1 MSKNKGISLIAL
13 VVTIIV
19 LMILAGISIQM
30 LRGDTGIINQT
41 HNANKTKNASEEK
54 EAVEWAAAQATGDEE
69 NKTGIL
75 ISGEGKTLID
85 KYLKQYIG
93 NETNS
98 SDQFEYTIYEPGE
111 NVEGEN
117 VKLTKDEF
125 VVKFKETE
133 NIYVI
138 DQNGVVHKDETSGN
152 NNNKN
157 NGSGSN
163 QGGSN
168 NGQQGDGNN
177 NQNEEI
183 AKRDGVILSKDSIE
197 VNNETTNTIEITT
210 NASNLKITNSDD
222 SVIELTEKTDEKI
235 TFVSKKIGRSTITVE
250 TEKGK
255 KARCYVLVHQE
266 PKKLTLD
273 TTEITF
279 DLSEN
284 NKQHQVTAT
293 IDPSTTNHSTVIT
306 WTSSNSNVAEV
317 SSSGNPNGQLRSIA
331 TIKAKSNGT
340 ATITAKTE
348 NGKTATCQVTV
359 HTSPTKITLNKN
371 NILLDI
377 SGLNARKEETLKVTY
392 TPSTSDIKKKITW
405 TSSNTNV
412 ATVDPSGGISDT
424 ATINSKA
431 SGKTTITA
439 KTENGFLAQCE
450 VVVQSSITKITLSK
464 TSATLDL
471 AEVEAG
477 KNLQLTATIEPRNVT
492 EGYTWSSSNT
502 RVATVSSNGYVS
514 GKTDG
519 TTTITVKSSSGKRV
533 ATCTITVKTSIRVTS
548 TPQNHYTT
556 TAGYTYTYSECTEQ
570 AQRCEPNCE
579 QWAEKCYTF
588 INDAFG
594 QLQCTLSGTE
604 CTHYGCT
611 YITYCANS
619 VSHEEWVDGSGKI
632 TFNLNISVDTKKL
645 KAVWS
650 GASGIYGYVSKSGS
664 GYSISMTNYTSG
676 YPRGTMTLRYVDG
689 SVSKDLYSWS
699 VN

>member
-41 HNANKTKNASEEK
+41 HNANQSKNASEEK
-54 EAVEWAAAQATGDEE
+54 EAVEWAAAQATGDED
-69 NKTGIL
+69 NKTGTL
-75 ISGEGKTLID
+75 TSNNGKNLID

-93 NETNS
+93 EETDS
-98 SDQFEYTIYEPGE
+98 SNQFEYTIYEPGE
-111 NVEGEN
+111 EVEGEN
-117 VKLTKDEF
+117 VDLTKDEF
-125 VVKFKETE
+125 IVKFKESE
-133 NIYVI
+133 NIYII
-138 DQNGVVHKDETSGN
+138 DQNGVVHKDPTSGN

-157 NGSGSN
+157 NGNGNQNGN
-163 QGGSN
+163 QGSESDKN
-168 NGQQGDGNN
+168 T
-177 NQNEEI
+177 EI
-183 AKRDGVILSKDSIE
+183 TKRDGVILDQGSMD
-197 VNNETTNTIEITT
+197 VNNETTNTINITT

-222 SVIELTEKTDEKI
+222 SVIELIEKSDEKI
-235 TFVSKKIGRSTITVE
+235 KFVAKKIGRSTITVE

-317 SSSGNPNGQLRSIA
+317 SSSGNPNGQLRSIG
-331 TIKAKSNGT
+331 TIKAKANGT

-405 TSSNTNV
+405 TSSDSNV
-412 ATVDPSGGISDT
+412 ATVNPSGGISDT

-431 SGKTTITA
+431 SGRTTITA

-464 TSATLDL
+464 TSAILDL
-471 AEVEAG
+471 SEVEAG
-477 KNLQLTATIEPRNVT
+477 KNLQLTATIEPRAVT
-492 EGYTWSSSNT
+492 EGYVWTSSNT
-502 RVATVSSNGYVS
+502 NVATVSSNGYVS
-514 GKTDG
+514 GKTNG
-519 TTTITVKSSSGKRV
+519 TTTITAKSSSGKRV
-533 ATCTITVKTSIRVTS
+533 ATCTITVKTSIAMKSAQQRYTLKGGYDYSEPRTS
-548 TPQNHYTT
+548 TCCSLGDCYDYAKDCSGIDSITGELICHVTNSCTNRGPDKCETCTVYDTYFVSGSLTIRFTLTT
-556 TAGYTYTYSECTEQ
+556 
-570 AQRCEPNCE
+570 N
-579 QWAEKCYTF
+579 
-588 INDAFG
+588 
-594 QLQCTLSGTE
+594 
-604 CTHYGCT
+604 
-611 YITYCANS
+611 
-619 VSHEEWVDGSGKI
+619 
-632 TFNLNISVDTKKL
+632 VDTSKL
-645 KAVWS
+645 ILKWTGDNKVS
-650 GASGIYGYVSKSGS
+650 MGSLRSKGNGEYYFTLTNDSYYDASGSVNIKYSGN
-664 GYSISMTNYTSG
+664 GIT
-676 YPRGTMTLRYVDG
+676 
-689 SVSKDLYSWS
+689 KDLYTWTISK
-699 VN
+699 

>member
-98 SDQFEYTIYEPGE
+98 SDQFEYTIYAPGE

-117 VKLTKDEF
+117 VNLTKDEF

-197 VNNETTNTIEITT
+197 VNNETTNTINITT

-317 SSSGNPNGQLRSIA
+317 SSSGNPNGQLRSIG
-331 TIKAKSNGT
+331 TIKAKANGT

-371 NILLDI
+371 NILLDV

-405 TSSNTNV
+405 TSSDSNV
-412 ATVDPSGGISDT
+412 ATVNPSGGISDT

-431 SGKTTITA
+431 SGRTTITA

-464 TSATLDL
+464 TSAILDL
-471 AEVEAG
+471 SEVEAG
-477 KNLQLTATIEPRNVT
+477 KNLQLTATIEPRAVT
-492 EGYTWSSSNT
+492 EGYVWTSSNT
-502 RVATVSSNGYVS
+502 NVATVSSNGYVS
-514 GKTDG
+514 GKTNG
-519 TTTITVKSSSGKRV
+519 TTTITAKSSSGKRV
-533 ATCTITVKTSIRVTS
+533 ATCTITVKTSIAMKSAQQRYTLKGGYDYSEPRTS
-548 TPQNHYTT
+548 TCCSLGDCYDYAKDCSGIDSITGELICHVTNSCTNRGPDKCETCTVYDTYFVSGSLTIRFTLTT
-556 TAGYTYTYSECTEQ
+556 
-570 AQRCEPNCE
+570 N
-579 QWAEKCYTF
+579 
-588 INDAFG
+588 
-594 QLQCTLSGTE
+594 
-604 CTHYGCT
+604 
-611 YITYCANS
+611 
-619 VSHEEWVDGSGKI
+619 
-632 TFNLNISVDTKKL
+632 VDTSKL
-645 KAVWS
+645 ILKWTGDNKVS
-650 GASGIYGYVSKSGS
+650 MGSLRSKGNGEYYFTLTNDSYYDASGSVNIKYSGN
-664 GYSISMTNYTSG
+664 GIT
-676 YPRGTMTLRYVDG
+676 
-689 SVSKDLYSWS
+689 KDLYTWTISK
-699 VN
+699 

>member
-117 VKLTKDEF
+117 VNLTKDEF

-168 NGQQGDGNN
+168 NGQQGDGNS

-197 VNNETTNTIEITT
+197 VNNETTNTINITT

-317 SSSGNPNGQLRSIA
+317 SSSGNPNGQLRSIG
-331 TIKAKSNGT
+331 TIKAKANGT

-371 NILLDI
+371 NILLDV

-405 TSSNTNV
+405 TSSDSNV
-412 ATVDPSGGISDT
+412 ATVNPSGGISDT
-424 ATINSKA
+424 ATIKSKA
-431 SGKTTITA
+431 SGRTTITA

-502 RVATVSSNGYVS
+502 GVATVSSNGYVS

-664 GYSISMTNYTSG
+664 GYSISMTNNTSG

>member
-284 NKQHQVTAT
+284 NNQHQVTAT

-317 SSSGNPNGQLRSIA
+317 SSSGNPNGQLRSMA

>member
-117 VKLTKDEF
+117 VNLTKDEF

-168 NGQQGDGNN
+168 NGQQGDGNS

-197 VNNETTNTIEITT
+197 VNNETTNTINITT

-317 SSSGNPNGQLRSIA
+317 SSSGNPNGQLRSIG
-331 TIKAKSNGT
+331 TIKAKANGT

-371 NILLDI
+371 NILLDV

-405 TSSNTNV
+405 TSSDSNV
-412 ATVDPSGGISDT
+412 ATVNPSGGISDT

-431 SGKTTITA
+431 SGRTTITA

-464 TSATLDL
+464 TSAILDL
-471 AEVEAG
+471 SEVEAG
-477 KNLQLTATIEPRNVT
+477 KNLQLTATIEPRAVT
-492 EGYTWSSSNT
+492 EGYVWTSSNT
-502 RVATVSSNGYVS
+502 NVATVSSNGYVS
-514 GKTDG
+514 GKTNG
-519 TTTITVKSSSGKRV
+519 TTTITAKSSSGKRV
-533 ATCTITVKTSIRVTS
+533 ATCTITVKTSIAMKSAQQRYTLKGGYDYSEPRTS
-548 TPQNHYTT
+548 TCCSLGDCYDYAKDCSGIDSITGELICHVTNSCTNRGPDKCETCTVYDTYFVSGSLTIRFTLTT
-556 TAGYTYTYSECTEQ
+556 
-570 AQRCEPNCE
+570 N
-579 QWAEKCYTF
+579 
-588 INDAFG
+588 
-594 QLQCTLSGTE
+594 
-604 CTHYGCT
+604 
-611 YITYCANS
+611 
-619 VSHEEWVDGSGKI
+619 
-632 TFNLNISVDTKKL
+632 VDTSKL
-645 KAVWS
+645 ILKWTGDNKVS
-650 GASGIYGYVSKSGS
+650 MGSLRSKGNGEYYFTLTNDSYYDASGSVNIKYSGN
-664 GYSISMTNYTSG
+664 GIT
-676 YPRGTMTLRYVDG
+676 
-689 SVSKDLYSWS
+689 KDLYTWTISK
-699 VN
+699 

>member
-117 VKLTKDEF
+117 VNLTKDEF

-168 NGQQGDGNN
+168 NGQQGDGNS

-197 VNNETTNTIEITT
+197 VNNETTNTINITT

-317 SSSGNPNGQLRSIA
+317 SSSGNPNGQLRSIG
-331 TIKAKSNGT
+331 TIKAKANGT

-405 TSSNTNV
+405 TSSDSNV
-412 ATVDPSGGISDT
+412 ATVNPSGGISDT

-431 SGKTTITA
+431 SGRTTITA

-464 TSATLDL
+464 TSAILDL
-471 AEVEAG
+471 SEVEAG
-477 KNLQLTATIEPRNVT
+477 KNLQLTATIEPRAVT
-492 EGYTWSSSNT
+492 EGYVWTSSNT
-502 RVATVSSNGYVS
+502 NVATVSSNGYVS
-514 GKTDG
+514 GKTNG
-519 TTTITVKSSSGKRV
+519 TTTITAKSSSGKRV
-533 ATCTITVKTSIRVTS
+533 ATCTITVKTSIAMKSAQQRYTLKGGYDYSEPRTS
-548 TPQNHYTT
+548 TCCSLGDCYDYAKDCSGIDSITGELICHVTNSCTNRGPDKCETCTVYDTYFVSGSLTIRFTLTT
-556 TAGYTYTYSECTEQ
+556 
-570 AQRCEPNCE
+570 N
-579 QWAEKCYTF
+579 
-588 INDAFG
+588 
-594 QLQCTLSGTE
+594 
-604 CTHYGCT
+604 
-611 YITYCANS
+611 
-619 VSHEEWVDGSGKI
+619 
-632 TFNLNISVDTKKL
+632 VDTSKL
-645 KAVWS
+645 ILKWTGDNKVS
-650 GASGIYGYVSKSGS
+650 MGSLRSKGNGEYYFTLTNDSYYDASGSVNIKYSGN
-664 GYSISMTNYTSG
+664 GIT
-676 YPRGTMTLRYVDG
+676 
-689 SVSKDLYSWS
+689 KDLYTWTISK
-699 VN
+699 

>member
-183 AKRDGVILSKDSIE
+183 AKRDGVILSKDNIE

-222 SVIELTEKTDEKI
+222 SVIELTEKTDEKKHL
-235 TFVSKKIGRSTITVE
+235 FLKK
-250 TEKGK
+250 
-255 KARCYVLVHQE
+255 
-266 PKKLTLD
+266 
-273 TTEITF
+273 
-279 DLSEN
+279 
-284 NKQHQVTAT
+284 
-293 IDPSTTNHSTVIT
+293 
-306 WTSSNSNVAEV
+306 
-317 SSSGNPNGQLRSIA
+317 
-331 TIKAKSNGT
+331 
-340 ATITAKTE
+340 
-348 NGKTATCQVTV
+348 
-359 HTSPTKITLNKN
+359 
-371 NILLDI
+371 
-377 SGLNARKEETLKVTY
+377 
-392 TPSTSDIKKKITW
+392 
-405 TSSNTNV
+405 
-412 ATVDPSGGISDT
+412 
-424 ATINSKA
+424 
-431 SGKTTITA
+431 
-439 KTENGFLAQCE
+439 
-450 VVVQSSITKITLSK
+450 
-464 TSATLDL
+464 
-471 AEVEAG
+471 
-477 KNLQLTATIEPRNVT
+477 
-492 EGYTWSSSNT
+492 
-502 RVATVSSNGYVS
+502 
-514 GKTDG
+514 
-519 TTTITVKSSSGKRV
+519 
-533 ATCTITVKTSIRVTS
+533 
-548 TPQNHYTT
+548 
-556 TAGYTYTYSECTEQ
+556 
-570 AQRCEPNCE
+570 
-579 QWAEKCYTF
+579 
-588 INDAFG
+588 
-594 QLQCTLSGTE
+594 
-604 CTHYGCT
+604 
-611 YITYCANS
+611 
-619 VSHEEWVDGSGKI
+619 
-632 TFNLNISVDTKKL
+632 
-645 KAVWS
+645 
-650 GASGIYGYVSKSGS
+650 
-664 GYSISMTNYTSG
+664 
-676 YPRGTMTLRYVDG
+676 
-689 SVSKDLYSWS
+689 
-699 VN
+699 

>member
-117 VKLTKDEF
+117 VNLTKDEF

-168 NGQQGDGNN
+168 NGQQGDGNS

-197 VNNETTNTIEITT
+197 VNNETTNTINITT
-210 NASNLKITNSDD
+210 NASNLKITTSDD

-317 SSSGNPNGQLRSIA
+317 SSSGNPNGQLRSIG
-331 TIKAKSNGT
+331 TIKAKANGT

-371 NILLDI
+371 NILLDV

-405 TSSNTNV
+405 TSSDSNV
-412 ATVDPSGGISDT
+412 ATVNPSGGISDT

-431 SGKTTITA
+431 SGRTTITA

-464 TSATLDL
+464 TSAILDL
-471 AEVEAG
+471 SEVEAG
-477 KNLQLTATIEPRNVT
+477 KNLQLTATIEPRAVT
-492 EGYTWSSSNT
+492 EGYVWTSSNT
-502 RVATVSSNGYVS
+502 NVATVSSNGYVS
-514 GKTDG
+514 GKTNG
-519 TTTITVKSSSGKRV
+519 TTTITAKSSSGKRV
-533 ATCTITVKTSIRVTS
+533 ATCTITVKTSIAMKSAQQRYTLKGGYDYSEPRTS
-548 TPQNHYTT
+548 TCCSLGDCYDYAKDCSGIDSITGELICHVTNSCTNRGPDKCETCTVYDTYFVSGSLTIRFTLTT
-556 TAGYTYTYSECTEQ
+556 
-570 AQRCEPNCE
+570 N
-579 QWAEKCYTF
+579 
-588 INDAFG
+588 
-594 QLQCTLSGTE
+594 
-604 CTHYGCT
+604 
-611 YITYCANS
+611 
-619 VSHEEWVDGSGKI
+619 
-632 TFNLNISVDTKKL
+632 VDTSKL
-645 KAVWS
+645 ILKWTGDNKVS
-650 GASGIYGYVSKSGS
+650 MGSLRSKGNGEYYFTLTNDSYYDASGSVNIKYSGN
-664 GYSISMTNYTSG
+664 GIT
-676 YPRGTMTLRYVDG
+676 
-689 SVSKDLYSWS
+689 KDLYTWTISK
-699 VN
+699 

>member
-359 HTSPTKITLNKN
+359 HTSPTKITLDKN

>member
-98 SDQFEYTIYEPGE
+98 SDQFEYTIYAPGE

-117 VKLTKDEF
+117 VNLTKDEF

-197 VNNETTNTIEITT
+197 VNNETTNTINITT

-317 SSSGNPNGQLRSIA
+317 SSSGNPNGQLRSIG
-331 TIKAKSNGT
+331 TIKAKANGT

-405 TSSNTNV
+405 TSSDSNV
-412 ATVDPSGGISDT
+412 ATVNPSGGISDT

-431 SGKTTITA
+431 SGRTTITA

-464 TSATLDL
+464 TSAILDL
-471 AEVEAG
+471 SEVEAG
-477 KNLQLTATIEPRNVT
+477 KNLQLTATIEPRAVT
-492 EGYTWSSSNT
+492 EGYVWTSSNT
-502 RVATVSSNGYVS
+502 NVATVSSNGYVS
-514 GKTDG
+514 GKTNG
-519 TTTITVKSSSGKRV
+519 TTTITAKSSSGKRV
-533 ATCTITVKTSIRVTS
+533 ATCTITVKTSIAMKSAQQRYTLKGGYDYSEPRTS
-548 TPQNHYTT
+548 TCCSLGDCYDYAKDCSGIDSITGELICHVTNSCTNRGPDKCETCTVYDTYFVSGSLTIRFTLTT
-556 TAGYTYTYSECTEQ
+556 
-570 AQRCEPNCE
+570 N
-579 QWAEKCYTF
+579 
-588 INDAFG
+588 
-594 QLQCTLSGTE
+594 
-604 CTHYGCT
+604 
-611 YITYCANS
+611 
-619 VSHEEWVDGSGKI
+619 
-632 TFNLNISVDTKKL
+632 VDTSKL
-645 KAVWS
+645 ILKWTGDNKVS
-650 GASGIYGYVSKSGS
+650 MGSLRSKGNGEYYFTLTNDSYYDASGSVNIKYSGN
-664 GYSISMTNYTSG
+664 GIT
-676 YPRGTMTLRYVDG
+676 
-689 SVSKDLYSWS
+689 KDLYTWTISK
-699 VN
+699 

>member
-168 NGQQGDGNN
+168 NGQQGDGNS

-317 SSSGNPNGQLRSIA
+317 SSSGNPNGQLRSMA

>member
-117 VKLTKDEF
+117 VNLTKDEF

-168 NGQQGDGNN
+168 NGQQGDGNS

-197 VNNETTNTIEITT
+197 VNNETTNTINITT

-317 SSSGNPNGQLRSIA
+317 SSSGNPNGQLRSIG
-331 TIKAKSNGT
+331 TIKATANGT

-371 NILLDI
+371 NILLDV

-405 TSSNTNV
+405 TSSDSNV
-412 ATVDPSGGISDT
+412 ATVNPSGGISDT

-431 SGKTTITA
+431 SGRTTITA

-464 TSATLDL
+464 TSAILDL
-471 AEVEAG
+471 SEVEAG
-477 KNLQLTATIEPRNVT
+477 KNLQLTATIEPRAVT
-492 EGYTWSSSNT
+492 EGYVWTSSNT
-502 RVATVSSNGYVS
+502 NVATVSSNGYVS
-514 GKTDG
+514 GKTNG
-519 TTTITVKSSSGKRV
+519 TTTITAKSSSGKRV
-533 ATCTITVKTSIRVTS
+533 ATCTITVKTSIAMKSAQQRYTLKGGYDYSEPRTS
-548 TPQNHYTT
+548 TCCSLGDCYDYAKDCSGIDSITGELICHVTNSCTNRGPDKCETCTVYDTYFVSGSLTIRFTLTT
-556 TAGYTYTYSECTEQ
+556 
-570 AQRCEPNCE
+570 N
-579 QWAEKCYTF
+579 
-588 INDAFG
+588 
-594 QLQCTLSGTE
+594 
-604 CTHYGCT
+604 
-611 YITYCANS
+611 
-619 VSHEEWVDGSGKI
+619 
-632 TFNLNISVDTKKL
+632 VDTSKL
-645 KAVWS
+645 ILKWTGDNKVS
-650 GASGIYGYVSKSGS
+650 MGSLRSKGNGEYYFTLTNDSYYDASGSVNIKYSGN
-664 GYSISMTNYTSG
+664 GIT
-676 YPRGTMTLRYVDG
+676 
-689 SVSKDLYSWS
+689 KDLYTWTISK
-699 VN
+699 

>member
-1 MSKNKGISLIAL
+1 MSVKKDKGISLIAL

-41 HNANKTKNASEEK
+41 HNANQIKNVSEEK

-197 VNNETTNTIEITT
+197 VNNETTNTINITT

-340 ATITAKTE
+340 A
-348 NGKTATCQVTV
+348 
-359 HTSPTKITLNKN
+359 
-371 NILLDI
+371 
-377 SGLNARKEETLKVTY
+377 
-392 TPSTSDIKKKITW
+392 
-405 TSSNTNV
+405 
-412 ATVDPSGGISDT
+412 
-424 ATINSKA
+424 
-431 SGKTTITA
+431 TITA

>member
-41 HNANKTKNASEEK
+41 HNANQSKNASEEK
-54 EAVEWAAAQATGDEE
+54 EAVEWAAAQATGDED
-69 NKTGIL
+69 NKTGTL
-75 ISGEGKTLID
+75 TSNNGKNLID

-93 NETNS
+93 EETDS
-98 SDQFEYTIYEPGE
+98 SNQFEYTIYEPGE
-111 NVEGEN
+111 EVEGEN
-117 VKLTKDEF
+117 VDLTKDEF
-125 VVKFKETE
+125 IVKFKESE
-133 NIYVI
+133 NIYII
-138 DQNGVVHKDETSGN
+138 DQNGVVHKDPISGN

-157 NGSGSN
+157 NGNENGNQNGN
-163 QGGSN
+163 QGSESDKN
-168 NGQQGDGNN
+168 T
-177 NQNEEI
+177 EI
-183 AKRDGVILSKDSIE
+183 TKRDGVILDQGSMD
-197 VNNETTNTIEITT
+197 VNNETTNTINITT

-222 SVIELTEKTDEKI
+222 SVIELIEKSDEKI
-235 TFVSKKIGRSTITVE
+235 KFVAKKIGRSTITVE

-317 SSSGNPNGQLRSIA
+317 SSSGNPNGQLRSIG
-331 TIKAKSNGT
+331 TIKAKANGT

-371 NILLDI
+371 NILLDV

-405 TSSNTNV
+405 TSSDSNV
-412 ATVDPSGGISDT
+412 ATVNPSGGISDT

-431 SGKTTITA
+431 SGRTTITA

-464 TSATLDL
+464 TSAILDL
-471 AEVEAG
+471 SEVEAG
-477 KNLQLTATIEPRNVT
+477 KNLQLTATIEPRAVT
-492 EGYTWSSSNT
+492 EGYVWTSSNT
-502 RVATVSSNGYVS
+502 NVATVSSNGYVS
-514 GKTDG
+514 GKTNG
-519 TTTITVKSSSGKRV
+519 TTTITAKSSSGKRV
-533 ATCTITVKTSIRVTS
+533 ATCTITVKTSIAMKSAQQRYTLKGGYDYSEPRTS
-548 TPQNHYTT
+548 TCCSLGDCYDYAKDCSGIDSITGELICHVTNSCTNRGPDKCETCTVYDTYFVSGSLTIRFTLTT
-556 TAGYTYTYSECTEQ
+556 
-570 AQRCEPNCE
+570 N
-579 QWAEKCYTF
+579 
-588 INDAFG
+588 
-594 QLQCTLSGTE
+594 
-604 CTHYGCT
+604 
-611 YITYCANS
+611 
-619 VSHEEWVDGSGKI
+619 
-632 TFNLNISVDTKKL
+632 VDTSKL
-645 KAVWS
+645 ILKWTGDNKVS
-650 GASGIYGYVSKSGS
+650 MGSLRSKGNGEYYFTLTNDSYYDASGSVNIKYSGN
-664 GYSISMTNYTSG
+664 GIT
-676 YPRGTMTLRYVDG
+676 
-689 SVSKDLYSWS
+689 KDLYTWTISK
-699 VN
+699 

>member
-168 NGQQGDGNN
+168 NGQQGDGNS

-197 VNNETTNTIEITT
+197 VNNETTNTINITT

-284 NKQHQVTAT
+284 NNQHQVTAT

-317 SSSGNPNGQLRSIA
+317 SSSGNPNGQLRSMA

-405 TSSNTNV
+405 TSSDSNV
-412 ATVDPSGGISDT
+412 ATVNPSGGISDT

-431 SGKTTITA
+431 SGRTTITA

-464 TSATLDL
+464 TSAVLDL
-471 AEVEAG
+471 SEVEAG
-477 KNLQLTATIEPRNVT
+477 KNLQLTATIEPRAVT
-492 EGYTWSSSNT
+492 EGYVWTSSNT
-502 RVATVSSNGYVS
+502 NVATVSSNGYVS
-514 GKTDG
+514 GKTNG
-519 TTTITVKSSSGKRV
+519 TTTITAKSSSGKRL
-533 ATCTITVKTSIRVTS
+533 ATCTITVKTSIAMKSAQQRYILKGGTEYSEPRTS
-548 TPQNHYTT
+548 TCCSLGDCYDYAKDCSGIDSITGEMICHVTNSCTNRGPDKCETCTVYDTYFSPGSVTIRFTLTT
-556 TAGYTYTYSECTEQ
+556 
-570 AQRCEPNCE
+570 N
-579 QWAEKCYTF
+579 
-588 INDAFG
+588 
-594 QLQCTLSGTE
+594 
-604 CTHYGCT
+604 
-611 YITYCANS
+611 
-619 VSHEEWVDGSGKI
+619 
-632 TFNLNISVDTKKL
+632 VDTSKL
-645 KAVWS
+645 ILKWTGDNKVS
-650 GASGIYGYVSKSGS
+650 MGSLRSKGNGEYYFTLTNDSYYDASGSVNIKYSGN
-664 GYSISMTNYTSG
+664 GIT
-676 YPRGTMTLRYVDG
+676 
-689 SVSKDLYSWS
+689 KDLYTWTISK
-699 VN
+699 

>member
-197 VNNETTNTIEITT
+197 VNNETTNTINITT

-222 SVIELTEKTDEKI
+222 SVIELTEKTDKKI

-284 NKQHQVTAT
+284 NNQHQVTAT

-317 SSSGNPNGQLRSIA
+317 SSSGNPNGQLRSIG
-331 TIKAKSNGT
+331 TIKAKANGT

-371 NILLDI
+371 NILLDV
-377 SGLNARKEETLKVTY
+377 SGLNASKEETLKVTY

-412 ATVDPSGGISDT
+412 ATVNPSGGISDT
-424 ATINSKA
+424 ATIKSKA
-431 SGKTTITA
+431 SGRTTITA

-464 TSATLDL
+464 TSAILDL
-471 AEVEAG
+471 SEVEAG
-477 KNLQLTATIEPRNVT
+477 KNLQLTATIEPRAVT
-492 EGYTWSSSNT
+492 EGYVWTSSNIN
-502 RVATVSSNGYVS
+502 VATVSSNGYVS
-514 GKTDG
+514 GKTNG
-519 TTTITVKSSSGKRV
+519 TTTITAKSSSGKRV
-533 ATCTITVKTSIRVTS
+533 ATCTITVKTSIAMKSAQQRYTLKGGHDYSEPRTS
-548 TPQNHYTT
+548 TCCSLGDCYDYAKDCSGIDSITGEMICHVTNSCTNRGPDKCETCTVYDTYFSPGSLTIRFTLTT
-556 TAGYTYTYSECTEQ
+556 
-570 AQRCEPNCE
+570 N
-579 QWAEKCYTF
+579 
-588 INDAFG
+588 
-594 QLQCTLSGTE
+594 
-604 CTHYGCT
+604 
-611 YITYCANS
+611 
-619 VSHEEWVDGSGKI
+619 
-632 TFNLNISVDTKKL
+632 VDTNKL
-645 KAVWS
+645 ILKWTGDNKVS
-650 GASGIYGYVSKSGS
+650 MGRLYSKGNGEYYFTLTNDSYYDASGSVNIKYSGN
-664 GYSISMTNYTSG
+664 GIT
-676 YPRGTMTLRYVDG
+676 
-689 SVSKDLYSWS
+689 KDLYTWTISK
-699 VN
+699 